1 MAKTIR
7 RGDTEMKVS
16 SLNFQVKEIGVP
28 EDRTL
33 RFIGSD
39 DTPDRDGDVVTVE
52 GWDLKNYLRNPVF
65 LWAHDYSIPPVG
77 KSVRTWREN
86 GKLMFD
92 IQFPEKGIYPFADL
106 VYNLYKGGFLNATS
120 VGFVGKEATK
130 RDDPGVDEIPDW
142 KRGIKYVQQE
152 LLELSAVPVPSNPA
166 ALQQAKSVGAVT
178 DDEYASLMSFINGE
192 FVQTPHVG
200 AKTLKGIQNV
210 YESQEAE
217 PTTTQEEVAS
227 MKDDED
233 TNTEKQPNV
242 ATPLAEQQFS
252 FVLNPASQKTLLMDN
267 TTGKILGDITAEVK
281 TLITQAVKQA
291 VKTAKAEF
299 ESEEK
304 AGAVLSKKNK
314 SRLSQAKDLIIE
326 VLGQVEDEESM
337 EDQKR
342 PTAVLED
349 EEELNKPE
357 DTSMNGKKSDDEDN
371 DDKPSDP
378 DVGEDGETADEEDK
392 KKKSADEATKD
403 EASQTSEDDDIEFDF
418 ETTGKDGEYELPED
432 VADIIKQAVA
442 GLL

>member
-1 MAKTIR
+1 
-7 RGDTEMKVS
+7 
-16 SLNFQVKEIGVP
+16 
-28 EDRTL
+28 
-33 RFIGSD
+33 
-39 DTPDRDGDVVTVE
+39 
-52 GWDLKNYLRNPVF
+52 
-65 LWAHDYSIPPVG
+65 
-77 KSVRTWREN
+77 
-86 GKLMFD
+86 
-92 IQFPEKGIYPFADL
+92 
-106 VYNLYKGGFLNATS
+106 
-120 VGFVGKEATK
+120 
-130 RDDPGVDEIPDW
+130 
-142 KRGIKYVQQE
+142 
-152 LLELSAVPVPSNPA
+152 
-166 ALQQAKSVGAVT
+166 
-178 DDEYASLMSFINGE
+178 
-192 FVQTPHVG
+192 
-200 AKTLKGIQNV
+200 
-210 YESQEAE
+210 
-217 PTTTQEEVAS
+217 